1 MHQILPSLTDLTE
14 HANNEP
20 AFAQWQKGYGPIQHT
35 AETQA
40 AVYRLAHQLV
50 QAGKQPDVSTVYLML
65 GALDKITAAGMSLVV
80 HMTYANKVHLDGTPL
95 TADEF
100 KVQPEGHTG
109 GALNMVPGYAAYMAL
124 NALTGETR
132 SWLMGQGH
140 SVAAIEALNV
150 LLGNLHPEQ
159 AEAYGNGEE
168 GINRLLQD
176 FYSYAIA
183 ADGAMAAPLGSHVNP
198 HTAGGVIEGGYLGFA
213 ELQYAHMPLPGE
225 TLIAFLSDGAAEEQ
239 RGSDW
244 IPRWWRAEDCGAAL
258 PIMIANGRRI
268 EQRTELGTIEGMQGF
283 IRHLRGCGFDPI
295 EFDGRDPAAFVCTI
309 WEMEQRLER
318 RVKEKNNGILSYPLP
333 IPYGIANT
341 IKGFGF
347 YGADE
352 NKAHNLPLPGNPR
365 TDEQSRQLF
374 NQHVKPLYVEPDEM
388 RAALA
393 LLNSHK
399 AQNRPLE
406 RDHPLANRQP
416 KEPVQPELHYR
427 DDTCSTMHAIDR
439 YFVDL
444 VAANPDLRARVGNP
458 DELASNRLTEV
469 LKTLRHRVCEPESD
483 LEAVDGKI
491 ITALNEEAVVSACLA
506 NQSGLNLVASYEA
519 FCVKMLGAVRQS
531 LIYSRQQKEIGRP
544 AGWLGWPLIATSHT
558 WENGKNQQSHQDTTF
573 CEAMLAE
580 MSDVSR
586 VLFPADH
593 NSMLALLP
601 QIYSARGQISCVV
614 AAKRDRPAYFN
625 QAQAEQL
632 ARDGAII
639 VEEYEGVDPLLL
651 IANGSYQLEQVLR
664 AGKRLQE
671 AQMGYRIVYLQEPGR
686 FRAPRDRWELESLA
700 SDALVETLFPERFRL
715 RVLLTHMRPEVI
727 RGHLWTIL
735 PNANSTYVL
744 GYRNRGGTLD
754 EFGMQFVN
762 RACWGNVLAACA
774 RLQDLPR
781 TALLTIEEAAAVAG
795 KGDPQIL
802 R

>member
-80 HMTYANKVHLDGTPL
+80 HMTYANKVHLDGTAL

-140 SVAAIEALNV
+140 SVAAVEALNV
-150 LLGNLHPEQ
+150 LLGNLLPEQ

-176 FYSYAIA
+176 FYSYGIS
-183 ADGAMAAPLGSHVNP
+183 ADGSMAAPLGSHVNP
-198 HTAGGVIEGGYLGFA
+198 HTAGGVMEGGYLGFA

-244 IPRWWRAEDCGAAL
+244 IPRWWRAEDSGPAL

-318 RVKEKNNGILSYPLP
+318 RVQEKNSGILSYPLP
-333 IPYGIANT
+333 IPYGIADSV
-341 IKGFGF
+341 KGFGF

-352 NKAHNLPLPGNPR
+352 NKAHNLPLPGNPH
-365 TDEQSRQLF
+365 TDEKSRELF
-374 NQHVKPLYVEPDEM
+374 NKHIKPLYVTPDDM

-393 LLNSHK
+393 LLNTHK

-406 RDHPLANRQP
+406 RDHPLANRHP
-416 KEPVQPELHYR
+416 KTPVQPELHYR
-427 DDTCSTMHAIDR
+427 DDACSTMAAVDR

-444 VAANPDLRARVGNP
+444 VAANPDLRPRVGNP
-458 DELASNRLTEV
+458 DELASHRLTEV

-491 ITALNEEAVVSACLA
+491 ISVLNEEAVVSACLA

-531 LIYSRQQKEIGRP
+531 LIYHVSKKKLDVQQGGWVGR
-544 AGWLGWPLIATSHT
+544 
-558 WENGKNQQSHQDTTF
+558 
-573 CEAMLAE
+573 
-580 MSDVSR
+580 
-586 VLFPADH
+586 
-593 NSMLALLP
+593 
-601 QIYSARGQISCVV
+601 
-614 AAKRDRPAYFN
+614 
-625 QAQAEQL
+625 
-632 ARDGAII
+632 
-639 VEEYEGVDPLLL
+639 
-651 IANGSYQLEQVLR
+651 
-664 AGKRLQE
+664 
-671 AQMGYRIVYLQEPGR
+671 
-686 FRAPRDRWELESLA
+686 
-700 SDALVETLFPERFRL
+700 
-715 RVLLTHMRPEVI
+715 
-727 RGHLWTIL
+727 
-735 PNANSTYVL
+735 
-744 GYRNRGGTLD
+744 
-754 EFGMQFVN
+754 
-762 RACWGNVLAACA
+762 
-774 RLQDLPR
+774 
-781 TALLTIEEAAAVAG
+781 
-795 KGDPQIL
+795 
-802 R
+802 